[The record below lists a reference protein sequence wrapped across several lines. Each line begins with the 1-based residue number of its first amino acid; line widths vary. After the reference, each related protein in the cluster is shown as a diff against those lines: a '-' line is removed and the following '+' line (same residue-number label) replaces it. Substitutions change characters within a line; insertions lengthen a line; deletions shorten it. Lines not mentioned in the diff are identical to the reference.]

1 MTTTRSLRMLT
12 LNTWKNDGDYPAR
25 IIAMAAGLR
34 ALDPDVVLLQEVFR
48 LSEPAAEADTAR
60 ALAEALGLTKVYAPA
75 RAKPRL
81 WLNRSLSSESGL
93 ALLVRGEILAH
104 HTLQLPSTSAGGGER
119 IALLARAVVRDRI
132 ITAACVHLSHLRGD
146 DAGRRAQL
154 DQVLADPVWFAP
166 ADLRVLG
173 GDFNATRESAVCS
186 HLNNHPTLDLAEA
199 FASLASPPPTH
210 PLPPLPGRG
219 RAIDLLYSLKPRQF
233 GTALAPIRAGIGL
246 DSPLGN
252 VWPSDHAAVWA
263 DF

>member
-1 MTTTRSLRMLT
+1 MTTTRSLRILT

-25 IIAMAAGLR
+25 IIAMSAGLR
-34 ALDPDVVLLQEVFR
+34 ELDPDVVLLQEVFHV
-48 LSEPAAEADTAR
+48 SEPAAEADTAR
-60 ALAEALGLTKVYAPA
+60 ALAEALGLTTVYAPA

-81 WLNRSLSSESGL
+81 WRDRSLPSESGL
-93 ALLVRGEILAH
+93 AVLVRGEILAH
-104 HTLQLPSTSAGGGER
+104 HTLQLPSTPAGGER
-119 IALLARAVVRDRI
+119 IALLASAVVRGCTV
-132 ITAACVHLSHLRGD
+132 TAACVHLSHLRGD

-154 DQVLADPVWFAP
+154 DQALADPVWFSP

-210 PLPPLPGRG
+210 PLPPVPGRG

-233 GTALAPIRAGIGL
+233 GTAPAPIRVGIGL
-246 DSPLGN
+246 DSPVGN

-263 DF
+263 DY